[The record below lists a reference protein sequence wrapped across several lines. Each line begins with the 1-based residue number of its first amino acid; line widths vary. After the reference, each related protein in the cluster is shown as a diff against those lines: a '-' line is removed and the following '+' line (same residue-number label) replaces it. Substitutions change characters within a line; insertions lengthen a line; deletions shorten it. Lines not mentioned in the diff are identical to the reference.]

1 MNKMSTKKIV
11 FLGPSISGKT
21 ITSRRW
27 RNYDDTRYTF
37 GVEVHPVIYNGAKYN
52 IWDCAGRAVFQGL
65 REGYCIGADGAII
78 FSDGSNI
85 DTYLETTRD
94 IGKVII
100 VDTRQSLPNISILDQ
115 FL

>member
-1 MNKMSTKKIV
+1 MSTKKIV

-27 RNYDDTRYTF
+27 RNYDDTRYTPTM
-37 GVEVHPVIYNGAKYN
+37 GVEVHPVIYNRTRYN

-65 REGYCIGADGAII
+65 TEGYCIGADGAII

-85 DTYLETTRD
+85 DTYLETTRG
-94 IGKVII
+94 IEKVII